1 MELNSLPMETTVA
14 QIHCLPQHYGK
25 HMALV
30 TTLVAAI
37 EHFYVKIGVTGWS
50 LLFGYSKYVILAK
63 VSA

>member
-1 MELNSLPMETTVA
+1 MELNGLPMENTVA
-14 QIHCLPQHYGK
+14 QIHCLLQHYGK

-50 LLFGYSKYVILAK
+50 LLYGYNKYVILTK
-63 VSA
+63 LSA

>member
-30 TTLVAAI
+30 TTLVTSI
-37 EHFYVKIGVTGWS
+37 KHLYVKIGVIGWY
-50 LLFGYSKYVILAK
+50 LLYGYNKYVILTK
-63 VSA
+63 LSA